1 MIALHTSGGSLS
13 AWSFDPLVLTFVAVA
28 GVLYASGIARSPGSK
43 RRRHPGPRV
52 AVYYG
57 GLLVILAALV
67 SPIDHIAGELF
78 FVHMVQH
85 FLLVIVA
92 PPMLMLGAPFIP
104 VLRGMP
110 RDLRREVVGPLIRSA
125 WVRRPLRFAA
135 HPLVAWPLYVGT
147 LLLWHVPP
155 AYDAALRNEAVHLLE
170 HAMFAGTALLW
181 WWNVIDPV
189 PLRPNLSY
197 LARVPFVFLT
207 TVPIFILGAF
217 LTYSP
222 RPWYRFYDGLTQAY
236 GLTPLEDQEIGGVIM
251 WIPGSLSLMA
261 TLLIV
266 LLFVVRTEE
275 RQQRER
281 ETVEGEAATR

>member
-13 AWSFDPLVLTFVAVA
+13 AWSFDPVALTLVAVA
-28 GVLYASGIARSPGSK
+28 AVLYGRGIARSHGSK
-43 RRRHPGPRV
+43 RRRHPWLRV

-57 GLLVILAALV
+57 GLLVVLAALV

-85 FLLVIVA
+85 FLLIIVA
-92 PPMLMLGAPFIP
+92 PPMLLLGAPFIP
-104 VLRGMP
+104 VLRGMR
-110 RDLRREVVGPLIRSA
+110 RDLRREVVGPAIRSA
-125 WVRRPLRFAA
+125 WVRRPLRFIA
-135 HPLVAWPLYVGT
+135 HPLIAWPLYVGT
-147 LLLWHVPP
+147 LLLWHAPP

-170 HAMFAGTALLW
+170 HAAFAGTALLW

-207 TVPIFILGAF
+207 TVPVFILGAF

-222 RPWYRFYDGLTQAY
+222 RPWYQFYDGLTQAY

-275 RQQRER
+275 RQQRAREAAER
-281 ETVEGEAATR
+281 ESGAR

>member
-13 AWSFDPLVLTFVAVA
+13 AWSFDPIALTLVAVA
-28 GVLYASGIARSPGSK
+28 AVLYGRGIALSPGSK
-43 RRRHPGPRV
+43 RKRHPWQRV

-57 GLLVILAALV
+57 GLLVVLAALV

-92 PPMLMLGAPFIP
+92 PPMLLLGAPFIP

-110 RDLRREVVGPLIRSA
+110 RDLRREVVGPAIRSV
-125 WVRRPLRFAA
+125 WVRRPLRFVA
-135 HPLVAWPLYVGT
+135 HPLIAWPLYVGT
-147 LLLWHVPP
+147 LLLWHAPP

-170 HAMFAGTALLW
+170 HAAFAGTALLW

-207 TVPIFILGAF
+207 TVPVFILGAF

-222 RPWYRFYDGLTQAY
+222 RPWYQFYDGLTQAY

-275 RQQRER
+275 RQQRAREAAER
-281 ETVEGEAATR
+281 ESGAH